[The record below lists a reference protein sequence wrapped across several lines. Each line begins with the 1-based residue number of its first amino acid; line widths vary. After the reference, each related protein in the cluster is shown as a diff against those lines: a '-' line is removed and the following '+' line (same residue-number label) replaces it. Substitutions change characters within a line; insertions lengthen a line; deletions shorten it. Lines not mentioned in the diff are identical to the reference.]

1 VVERGKEGTQSARWS
16 RSAERGHVDIGLLAW
31 TAGTLIAIACVL
43 FVIFAAYAVWWIF
56 FRLGKQ

>member
-1 VVERGKEGTQSARWS
+1 MTALGKESLDAKG
-16 RSAERGHVDIGLLAW
+16 GHVHIGLLAW

-43 FVIFAAYAVWWIF
+43 FVIFAGYAVWWIF